1 MRDPKLVAASAIAL
15 AVTLFAIF
23 AMRPWARKIGL
34 VDRPDARK
42 QHRGSIPLI
51 GGLCFFLGTL
61 VGLSYLGYID
71 GFVTSLLAGGVMIVA
86 AGALDDA
93 SNLSVTSRLLVE
105 AGAAGLVIFM
115 SGFYVHDL
123 GEIIGTRHIDI
134 GLFGIPFTIIAVIG
148 LINAFNMMD
157 GIDGLA
163 ASMAMVCIGAI
174 LLFDESS
181 WSVPGVLLMLQV
193 LFAALIPYLF
203 VNLGWPDGRKVFMG
217 DAGSTLIGFILAWA
231 LIYMS
236 HAKVGRLN
244 PPDVLWCVALPV
256 MDTLAVM
263 YRRIRAGGSPFKA
276 DRQHLHHLLCDTG
289 MPPRLVLLTM
299 VAVAGLL
306 VLLGW
311 SLRDMPQ
318 SLAFAAFMLVM
329 ALHVWWVPK
338 VLTKLRGRWPNSA
351 PRPAPAPLHA
361 VPNNHG
367 MNFLTSLAGFDD
379 HDGERIDGARV
390 NAGTTAPARAGIALP
405 DVLHLADAAAEA
417 ASDINPKPPVRALCV
432 LSDSPDAVRMAPIA
446 QQLARDERFETT
458 VCLATE
464 SEQESARV
472 LELFDLSPDVQVD
485 VPSAGEDPA
494 EITSTALG
502 GIKRVMTQVRP
513 DLVVVPGDAPATL
526 ATTLAAHY
534 HQVPVVCI
542 DGGPA
547 NTAAPRAAGDPGRR
561 IARALA
567 ALHVASSQ
575 STGRQLVAEGVPAH
589 RVLVSGNAAPDALR
603 IALERLRP
611 DIGVGLALA
620 QRFAVLRD
628 DAPLVLMLGHECD
641 PSQAALM
648 CEAFTRIAHEH
659 PGVDVVCAIGPVFL
673 DEGPANLHRIDAP
686 DYLAALFLL
695 RRARLAFVSPSL
707 HAEALALDVP
717 LIALDPP
724 QAEAQGRVHLMVHD
738 AEAIAGHVSRLLDEA
753 WTLPL
758 RASHTTERIPEPGDA
773 DARVADALASLRP
786 AAHAHTNPSR
796 VPGSPN
802 QVAVR
807 NAWGAS

>member
-34 VDRPDARK
+34 VDRPDSRK

-93 SNLSVTSRLLVE
+93 SNLSVTTRLLVE

-123 GEIIGTRHIDI
+123 GEIVGTRHIEI

-174 LLFDESS
+174 LLFDESP
-181 WSVPGVLLMLQV
+181 WSMPGVLLMLQV
-193 LFAALIPYLF
+193 LFAALIPYFF
-203 VNLGWPDGRKVFMG
+203 VNMGWPDGRKVFMG
-217 DAGSTLIGFILAWA
+217 DAGSTLIGFILAWS

-236 HAKVGRLN
+236 HGKVGRLN

-263 YRRIRAGGSPFKA
+263 YRRLRAGGSPFRA

-289 MPPRLVLLTM
+289 MPPRLVLLSM
-299 VAVAGLL
+299 VAIAGLL
-306 VLLGW
+306 VLMGYG
-311 SLRDMPQ
+311 LRNLPQ
-318 SLAFAAFMLVM
+318 SLGFAAFMLVL

-338 VLTKLRGRWPNSA
+338 VLTQLRGRWPRSA
-351 PRPAPAPLHA
+351 PRPAPAAPLHA
-361 VPNNHG
+361 PTNHG
-367 MNFLTSLAGFDD
+367 ISFLAALARFDD
-379 HDGERIDGARV
+379 HEEARPDV
-390 NAGTTAPARAGIALP
+390 PPARAGISLP
-405 DVLHLADAAAEA
+405 DMLHRAEPSSELHA
-417 ASDINPKPPVRALCV
+417 VPLPPMRALCV

-446 QQLARDERFETT
+446 RQLALDERFETT
-458 VCLATE
+458 VCVATE
-464 SEQESARV
+464 SGRESSQV
-472 LELFDLSPDVQVD
+472 LELFDLAADAQFG
-485 VPSAGEDPA
+485 VPPASGDPA
-494 EITSTALG
+494 DITSSALG

-513 DLVVVPGDAPATL
+513 DLVVVTGDAPATL
-526 ATTLAAHY
+526 AATLAAHY

-542 DGGPA
+542 DGGLA
-547 NTAAPRAAGDPGRR
+547 HSAAPRSADDPGRR

-567 ALHVASSQ
+567 ALHVASGQ
-575 STGRQLVAEGVPAH
+575 SAGRRLVAEGVPAH
-589 RVLVSGNAAPDALR
+589 RVLVTGDAAPDALR
-603 IALERLRP
+603 SALERLQPDIGLGRELSERFDGLREGRPLVLLLGDEVGEAHTLLMCDALHRLARERP
-611 DIGVGLALA
+611 DI
-620 QRFAVLRD
+620 
-628 DAPLVLMLGHECD
+628 
-641 PSQAALM
+641 
-648 CEAFTRIAHEH
+648 
-659 PGVDVVCAIGPVFL
+659 DVVCAVGPLFFA
-673 DEGPANLHRIDAP
+673 DTPPNLHRIDTT
-686 DYLAALFLL
+686 DYLTSLFLL
-695 RRARLAFVSPSL
+695 GRARLAFVGPSL

-717 LIALDPP
+717 LLALEPP
-724 QAEAQGRVHLMVHD
+724 AVEAHGRVHLMSPD
-738 AEAIAGHVSRLLDEA
+738 AEAITDHVLRLLDEA
-753 WTLPL
+753 HVPPP
-758 RASHTTERIPEPGDA
+758 RAALDGSDDDGAVLQGDA
-773 DARVADALASLRP
+773 DARVADALAGLRP
-786 AAHAHTNPSR
+786 AAHA
-796 VPGSPN
+796 VPTAARDAGSPN
-802 QVAVR
+802 QTPIR
-807 NAWGAS
+807 RAWSTP

>member
-71 GFVTSLLAGGVMIVA
+71 GFVTSLLAGAVMIVA

-123 GEIIGTRHIDI
+123 GQIVGTRHIDI

-174 LLFDESS
+174 LLFDDSS

-263 YRRIRAGGSPFKA
+263 YRRLRAGGSPFKA

-306 VLLGW
+306 VFIGW
-311 SLRDMPQ
+311 ALRDMPQ
-318 SLAFAAFMLVM
+318 SVAFAAFMLVM

-338 VLTKLRGRWPNSA
+338 ALTRMRGRWPRSA
-351 PRPAPAPLHA
+351 PRPVPAPVHA
-361 VPNNHG
+361 PTNNHG
-367 MNFLTSLAGFDD
+367 INFLSALANFDE
-379 HDGERIDGARV
+379 HDDVR
-390 NAGTTAPARAGIALP
+390 TTAERPATPARAGIALP

-458 VCLATE
+458 VCVATE

-472 LELFDLSPDVQVD
+472 LELFDLSADVKVE
-485 VPSAGEDPA
+485 VPAAGEDPA
-494 EITSTALG
+494 EMTSSALG

-534 HQVPVVCI
+534 HHVPVVCI
-542 DGGPA
+542 DGGLA
-547 NTAAPRAAGDPGRR
+547 NTSAPRAADDPGRR

-567 ALHVASSQ
+567 SLHVASGQ
-575 STGRQLVAEGVPAH
+575 SAGRQLVAEGVPAH
-589 RVLVSGNAAPDALR
+589 RVLVTGNAAPDALR
-603 IALERLRP
+603 SALERLQP
-611 DIGVGLALA
+611 DSGMGLALNE
-620 QRFAVLRD
+620 RFAALREE
-628 DAPLVLMLGHECD
+628 APLLLMLGHDCEE
-641 PSQAALM
+641 SHATLM
-648 CEAFTRIAHEH
+648 CNALTRIAEEH
-659 PGVDVVCAIGPVFL
+659 PGVDVVCAINPVFF
-673 DEGPANLHRIDAP
+673 DSEVPSNLHRIDAP

-695 RRARLAFVSPSL
+695 RRARLAFVGPSL
-707 HAEALALDVP
+707 HAEAMALEIP
-717 LIALDPP
+717 LLSLDPP
-724 QAEAQGRVHLMVHD
+724 LVEAQGRVHLMVRD
-738 AEAIAGHVSRLLDEA
+738 AQAIAGHVSRLLDEA
-753 WTLPL
+753 WLPP
-758 RASHTTERIPEPGDA
+758 RRVVDVDRNTIPELSDA
-773 DARVADALASLRP
+773 DVRVADALAGLRP
-786 AAHAHTNPSR
+786 AAHPTTLTRDA
-796 VPGSPN
+796 GSPN
-802 QVAVR
+802 QVAIR

>member
-34 VDRPDARK
+34 VDRPNARK

-61 VGLSYLGYID
+61 VGLSYLGYMD

-93 SNLSVTSRLLVE
+93 SNLSVSSRLLVE

-174 LLFDESS
+174 LLFDESP
-181 WSVPGVLLMLQV
+181 WSVPGVMLMLQV

-217 DAGSTLIGFILAWA
+217 DAGSTLIGFILAWS

-236 HAKVGRLN
+236 HTKVGRLN

-263 YRRIRAGGSPFKA
+263 YRRLRAGGSPFRA

-289 MPPRLVLLTM
+289 MPPRLVLLSM
-299 VAVAGLL
+299 VAIAGLL

-311 SLRDMPQ
+311 SLRNVPQ
-318 SLAFAAFMLVM
+318 SLGFAAFMLVL

-338 VLTKLRGRWPNSA
+338 VLMGLRGRWPRSA
-351 PRPAPAPLHA
+351 PRPLPVPPLA
-361 VPNNHG
+361 RTPTNHG
-367 MNFLTSLAGFDD
+367 ITFVAGLARFDD
-379 HDGERIDGARV
+379 HDEDRLV
-390 NAGTTAPARAGIALP
+390 PPPTRAGMSLPNLQHALR
-405 DVLHLADAAAEA
+405 A
-417 ASDINPKPPVRALCV
+417 ASDTDVGIDVGPQPPLRALCV
-432 LSDSPDAVRMAPIA
+432 LSDSPDALRMAPIA
-446 QQLARDERFETT
+446 QQLAGDDRFHTT
-458 VCLATE
+458 VCVATG
-464 SEQESARV
+464 SDGDSAQV
-472 LELFDLSPDVQVD
+472 LELFDLAADVEVAMT
-485 VPSAGEDPA
+485 SAGDDA
-494 EITSTALG
+494 AQITSSVLG
-502 GIKRVMTQVRP
+502 GMKRVMTQVRP

-526 ATTLAAHY
+526 AATLAAHY
-534 HQVPVVCI
+534 HHVPVVCI
-542 DGGPA
+542 DGGLA
-547 NTAAPRAAGDPGRR
+547 SSAAPRAAEDPGRR

-567 ALHVASSQ
+567 SLHVASGQ
-575 STGRQLVAEGVPAH
+575 SAGRQLVAEGVPAN
-589 RVLVSGNAAPDALR
+589 RVLVTHNAAPEALR
-603 IALERLRP
+603 AALERLHP
-611 DIGVGLALA
+611 ETGIGRDLA
-620 QRFAVLRD
+620 QRFAGLRD
-628 DAPLVLMLGHECD
+628 GHPLVLMLGDELSE
-641 PSQAALM
+641 SQTLLM
-648 CEAFTRIAHEH
+648 CGALHRLASKRDDI
-659 PGVDVVCAIGPVFL
+659 DVVCAVGPLFL
-673 DEGPANLHRIDAP
+673 DAGPPNLHRIEAS
-686 DYLAALFLL
+686 DYLDALFLL
-695 RRARLAFVSPSL
+695 GRARLALVGPSMQ
-707 HAEALALDVP
+707 AEALALDVP
-717 LIALDPP
+717 LLALEQPD
-724 QAEAQGRVHLMVHD
+724 AELRARMHPLEHD
-738 AEAIAGHVSRLLDEA
+738 ADAITAQVLRLLDDVHV
-753 WTLPL
+753 PMP
-758 RASHTTERIPEPGDA
+758 RAVEDETGYGDTEPGGA
-773 DARVADALASLRP
+773 DTRVADALAGLRP
-786 AAHAHTNPSR
+786 AAHAIPALSR
-796 VPGSPN
+796 DAGSPN
-802 QVAVR
+802 HVAIR